1 MDGMKEKNRSW
12 DLDLSIIIPLK
23 DEAQS
28 VIPLK
33 NEIDD
38 VMRQLPYSWECL
50 WIDDGSTDSTLEQ
63 IQRFNQQ
70 DPNHQYVCLSANC
83 GQSAALHTGFS
94 RASGEIIITLDG
106 DGQNDPGDIPR
117 LIEHLHQ
124 ENCDMVNGVRQNRM
138 DSFTRKVSSRIANGF
153 RNWLTRENI
162 TDVGCSLRVFR
173 HECVRHIIPFKGY
186 HRFLP
191 TLIRIAGYN
200 RISQVPVNHRPRKFG
215 QTSYGIH
222 NRLWVGILDTFAV
235 RWMQS
240 RLVFPKVKS
249 TSKSEGMVKNHE

>member
-1 MDGMKEKNRSW
+1 MKEKNRSW
-12 DLDLSIIIPLK
+12 DLDLSVIIPLK

-38 VMRQLPYSWECL
+38 VMHQLPYSWECL
-50 WIDDGSTDSTLEQ
+50 WIDDGSTDNTLAQ

-70 DPNHQYVCLSANC
+70 DPNHQYVSLNVNC

-94 RASGEIIITLDG
+94 YARGEIIITLDG
-106 DGQNDPGDIPR
+106 DGQNDPADFPS
-117 LIEHLHQ
+117 LIEYLHK

-153 RNWLTRENI
+153 RNWLTREKI

-173 HECVRHIIPFKGY
+173 HECVQHISPFKGY

-191 TLIRIAGYN
+191 TLVRIAGYT
-200 RISQVPVNHRPRKFG
+200 RISQVPVNHRSRRFG

-240 RLVFPKVKS
+240 RLVFPEVKS
-249 TSKSEGMVKNHE
+249 TSASKGTLKNHE